1 MQNTDDGS
9 VSFSDRDLSDTITV
23 LAPLENAYTMIAAA
37 YQQRWNPN
45 KDTDIDGN
53 TDTMLP
59 SQHIEQM
66 NWDLSAV
73 DAVADSLSKAAAALE
88 NAVNDIADAR
98 KTAMAQ
104 WKGDAAEE
112 ADKDFGKISKLCS
125 DQLPQ
130 VKGMDT
136 ALTGQSGSVVAT
148 LKSMG
153 SKIYS
158 EASSLAGQC
167 QADVSAIYQAGDA
180 QQTQVGTPLDV
191 AQKHVYQ
198 AISTMKNFIWSQ
210 LDGLSGT
217 AHQVSA
223 YEKTLVSWS

>member
-9 VSFSDRDLSDTITV
+9 VAISDRDLSDAITV
-23 LAPLENAYTMIAAA
+23 LAPLENAYTIIAAT
-37 YQQRWNPN
+37 YRQRWSPD
-45 KDTDIDGN
+45 KDVDIEGN

-59 SQHIEQM
+59 SQHIEQL

-73 DAVADSLSKAAAALE
+73 DAVADSLSKAAAAVE

-104 WKGDAAEE
+104 WKGDAAEL
-112 ADKDFGKISKLCS
+112 ADKDFGRISTLCS
-125 DQLPQ
+125 DQISQ

-136 ALTGQSGSVVAT
+136 TLTGASGSVVAT

-158 EASSLAGQC
+158 EASSLAGQY
-167 QADVSAIYQAGDA
+167 QGDVDTIYQAGDA
-180 QQTQVGTPLDV
+180 QQTAADTPLDI
-191 AQKHVYQ
+191 AQGRVYR
-198 AISTMKNFIWSQ
+198 AITTMKNFIWSQ

-217 AHQVSA
+217 TQQVAA
-223 YEKTLVSWS
+223 YEKALVSWS